1 MKRRFCFFLCVLTLI
16 VSITQV
22 HPVFARGPVS
32 EKIAFTS
39 TRDGNSE
46 VYIMNPDGSQQ
57 VNLTWHSAR
66 DLAPA
71 WSPTGEHIAFNS
83 DRDGIRDIYL
93 MDANGKNVRKVFRD
107 SAYRE
112 YPAWSPDGKKLAY
125 TRPHSDWG
133 IYVGTIDGEQEE
145 RVASANFL
153 GGDPDWSP
161 DGSEIVFVST
171 AVPAAGYL
179 LKVVN
184 YQTRKVRVLLPND
197 DPKTIRFPA
206 WSPDGTLIA
215 FLWSKKGIYIVRK
228 SGRGLKRLIPNAG
241 RLAWSPLGDEMIYG
255 RDRQLFKFDLGI
267 RRSVQL
273 THGAINF
280 GADWSEVK
288 PLPVQPQA
296 SLLTTKWA
304 TIKQR

>member
-1 MKRRFCFFLCVLTLI
+1 MKRQFCFIFCVLVLGLNTI
-16 VSITQV
+16 QV
-22 HPVFARGPVS
+22 WTVFASPAT

-46 VYIMNPDGSQQ
+46 IYIMNPDGSQQ
-57 VNLTWHSAR
+57 TNLTWHSAR

-71 WSPTGEHIAFNS
+71 WSPTGQHIAFNS

-93 MDANGKNVRKVFRD
+93 MEANGKNVRKVFRR

-112 YPAWSPDGKKLAY
+112 YPAWAPDGKKLAY
-125 TRPHSDWG
+125 LHAENRS

-145 RVASANFL
+145 PVAPTNIL
-153 GGDPDWSP
+153 GGYPAWSP
-161 DGSEIVFVST
+161 DGSEIVFVDIDPPT
-171 AVPAAGYL
+171 EYL
-179 LKVVN
+179 LKAVN
-184 YQTRKVRVLLPND
+184 LQTRKVRVLLPND
-197 DPKTIRFPA
+197 EPKTIWNPA

-215 FLWSKKGIYIVRK
+215 FHWYKKGIYTIRK
-228 SGRGLKRLIPNAG
+228 SGRGLKLLVRDASRP
-241 RLAWSPLGDEMIYG
+241 AWSPDADELIYG
-255 RDRQLFKFDLGI
+255 KRNQLFKFDLSN
-267 RRSVQL
+267 RRSKQL

-288 PLPVQPQA
+288 PLPVEPQA
-296 SLLTTKWA
+296 SQLTTTWA